1 MLKLIYIPIQL
12 NEDTQKLYEDLKSQG
27 YNLFDK
33 NDKFYKDICTP
44 YKSEN
49 GTDVLLSDRYNDF
62 FTPNQL
68 TCQANCEYS
77 DYSPESQYLKCE
89 CDIVNDEK
97 IETKEPEKVT
107 AKSIIKSFYDV
118 LKYSN
123 YKVLICYK
131 LVFRKITF
139 TKNLGSILTYLYFI
153 GYFIALIIFSYR
165 KFLYLREEIDKL
177 FKQEKN
183 EENKLKK
190 DINKDILVIYKT
202 KDEINNDDLKNYIGS
217 EKDEKEKNK
226 PKKYKKRK
234 SFSKNK
240 NNIIKVEDKNLLK
253 KYK

>member
-1 MLKLIYIPIQL
+1 MSVCSDVKIDIYIPIQL
-12 NEDTQKLYEDLKSQG
+12 NEETQKLYDDLRSQG

-33 NDKFYKDICTP
+33 NDRFYKDVCTP

-97 IETKEPEKVT
+97 IETKEPEKIT
-107 AKSIIKSFYDV
+107 GKSVAKSFYNV

-123 YKVLICYK
+123 YKVLKCYK
-131 LVFRKITF
+131 LVFRGVTF
-139 TKNLGSILTYLYFI
+139 TKNVGSILTYLYFI
-153 GYFIALIIFSYR
+153 GFIIAFIIFSYR
-165 KFLYLREEIDKL
+165 KFLYLKEEIDKL

-183 EENKLKK
+183 EENKEIYK
-190 DINKDILVIYKT
+190 DINKDIPVIYK
-202 KDEINNDDLKNYIGS
+202 
-217 EKDEKEKNK
+217 
-226 PKKYKKRK
+226 
-234 SFSKNK
+234 
-240 NNIIKVEDKNLLK
+240 
-253 KYK
+253 